1 MRKEK
6 FFIACALG
14 VEEELHRELQ
24 EVWPYLRQ
32 ADGQLQIQNLPEC
45 EVFQGGLE
53 FETPLDLGLQ
63 LNFFLKL
70 ANRILLR
77 VDQFRV
83 VDFPKLFHRSMQIE
97 WQRYGLTQ
105 ALDLHISAEKSKLGH
120 EKRIAQTFQDV
131 LTKRKLKIAD
141 KNSESADESATQKL
155 FVRLSNDIC
164 TISLDTSGDLLY
176 KRSGA
181 LKKGEAPMRET
192 WAQFCLRRLIG
203 DRPLTS
209 LREIALLDPMV
220 GSGTFLLEAR
230 GLLSAI
236 QTRNYAFQKWSL
248 CPSFLKTGSFLSSR
262 VPPVFADYYGLDVN
276 AKMTSVTE
284 ENWCEFYPKESVPQ
298 LKSLDS
304 SKIFSLDFK
313 LAKSCWIISN
323 PPYGDRL
330 AIQGGAHFRDL
341 VQVWTEHLQPEK
353 LALVIPED
361 EARTLKPV
369 KNYRVSEIVPFKNG
383 GIRVALWVLEKI

>member
-105 ALDLHISAEKSKLGH
+105 ADRKS
-120 EKRIAQTFQDV
+120 V
-131 LTKRKLKIAD
+131 
-141 KNSESADESATQKL
+141 
-155 FVRLSNDIC
+155 V
-164 TISLDTSGDLLY
+164 
-176 KRSGA
+176 
-181 LKKGEAPMRET
+181 
-192 WAQFCLRRLIG
+192 
-203 DRPLTS
+203 
-209 LREIALLDPMV
+209 
-220 GSGTFLLEAR
+220 
-230 GLLSAI
+230 
-236 QTRNYAFQKWSL
+236 
-248 CPSFLKTGSFLSSR
+248 
-262 VPPVFADYYGLDVN
+262 
-276 AKMTSVTE
+276 
-284 ENWCEFYPKESVPQ
+284 
-298 LKSLDS
+298 
-304 SKIFSLDFK
+304 
-313 LAKSCWIISN
+313 
-323 PPYGDRL
+323 
-330 AIQGGAHFRDL
+330 
-341 VQVWTEHLQPEK
+341 
-353 LALVIPED
+353 
-361 EARTLKPV
+361 
-369 KNYRVSEIVPFKNG
+369 
-383 GIRVALWVLEKI
+383 